1 MKFCPPALLV
11 AVLLSLVIPTQAQTP
26 ATDEASEQFF
36 RGFLLKNDAEKME
49 ADGNFSG
56 ALSLYQQMQQIFD
69 GVAQSSPD
77 WQPAMLNNR
86 RSLNQQAIS
95 RLQAKLSQPA
105 AATTAPAPA
114 PAAAA
119 TLPILSGLNSAPG
132 GATAAPAMSGS
143 LPSLAETLGQW
154 ELAYRQRM
162 TMLESQNSQ
171 QQQDLVKW
179 QEWYNW
185 ASGEITTAQNDKK
198 NLEAQTAKLEE
209 AIQAMKME
217 VAAGRTS
224 QQQLDLLTQEK
235 IGIEVEYKKAVQR
248 IAAAENASKQAS
260 QKLAEASTRIS
271 ELETERKK
279 VMAERDSAVKE
290 RDAVKAEQSAM
301 TGRLETITK
310 ERDALSVQSLGVKA
324 ELEAL
329 KKAKP
334 LTNSEEVKKMLAENE
349 RLKSELDTAQ
359 KQIVTLKADATR
371 KDQEIATLRGQL
383 TTLQGELA
391 TLRQQSSTYQTQVA
405 ELTIQLKELQEARPD
420 MTPELA
426 LENTTLREIVMRQ
439 LRAQYRQQQ
448 AKDLVISE
456 LQKMEGVS
464 KKLLE
469 QVEELR
475 NSRLT
480 LTADEE
486 KLFSDP
492 ALREMLG
499 NDGIQGTLIARVSKP
514 ENASMNPKGAA
525 STVETILEQAS
536 EAFNRQDFGKAASI
550 YEDALRA
557 DPKNTTALVGLGYS
571 REREKKYSEAEA
583 ALKKCLV
590 YDPNNE
596 TAAFH
601 LGVIYFKQDL
611 WNDAMIYFEKNLSL
625 NAKNARSRHY
635 LGIIATKL
643 NFLDRA
649 EREFKTA
656 IAIDPA
662 YGEAHFNLA
671 VLYATWD
678 PPQWDKAKSEY
689 DQAIKKGVTPDAN
702 LEKLLKADN

>member
-1 MKFCPPALLV
+1 M
-11 AVLLSLVIPTQAQTP
+11 
-26 ATDEASEQFF
+26 
-36 RGFLLKNDAEKME
+36 EKE
-49 ADGNFSG
+49 GNYSG
-56 ALSLYQQMQQIFD
+56 ALSMYQQMQQIFD

-86 RSLNQQAIS
+86 RSLTQQAIS
-95 RLQAKLSQPA
+95 RIQSKLNQQASAPA
-105 AATTAPAPA
+105 ATNAA
-114 PAAAA
+114 PAAASTTVISA
-119 TLPILSGLNSAPG
+119 LN
-132 GATAAPAMSGS
+132 GAAAGTGAPAALGTNGAM
-143 LPSLAETLGQW
+143 PSLAETLAQW
-154 ELAYRQRM
+154 EQAFRQRM
-162 TMLESQNSQ
+162 AMLESQNSQ

-179 QEWYNW
+179 QDWYKW
-185 ASGEITTAQNDKK
+185 ASGEITNAQNDKK
-198 NLEAQTAKLEE
+198 ILEAKTAKLEE
-209 AIQAMKME
+209 AIQATRME
-217 VAAGRTS
+217 VAAGRAT
-224 QQQLDLLTQEK
+224 QQQLDQLTQEK
-235 IGIEVEYKKAVQR
+235 IGIEVEYKKAIQR
-248 IAAAENASKQAS
+248 IAAAENASQQAS
-260 QKLAEASTRIS
+260 QKLADAATRIA
-271 ELETERKK
+271 EVEAERNK
-279 VMAERDSAVKE
+279 VLAERDAAVKE
-290 RDAVKAEQSAM
+290 RDALKTEQGVLA
-301 TGRLETITK
+301 TRVETITK
-310 ERDALSVQSLGVKA
+310 ERDALSAQTLGVKA

-334 LTNSEEVKKMLAENE
+334 SANSEEVKKLITEND
-349 RLKSELDTAQ
+349 RLKNELDTAQ
-359 KQIVTLKADATR
+359 KQVITLKADASR
-371 KDQEIATLRGQL
+371 KDQEITSLRGQL

-391 TLRQQSSTYQTQVA
+391 TLRKQSSTYQTQVA
-405 ELTIQLKELQEARPD
+405 ELTIQLKELQESRPD

-439 LRAQYRQQQ
+439 LRTQYRQQQ

-480 LTADEE
+480 LTSDEE

-492 ALREMLG
+492 AVREMLG
-499 NDGIQGTLIARVSKP
+499 SGGIQGTLIARVSKP
-514 ENASMNPKGAA
+514 DATVATTTNTPAGAT
-525 STVETILEQAS
+525 STVGTILGYAD
-536 EAFNRQDFGKAASI
+536 EAVNAENFAKAASY

-557 DPKNTTALVGLGYS
+557 DPKNATALVGLGYC
-571 REREKKYSEAEA
+571 REREKKYPEAEA

-596 TAAFH
+596 LAAFH
-601 LGVIYFKQDL
+601 LGVIFFKQDL
-611 WNDAMIYFEKNLSL
+611 WNDSMIYFEKNLSL

-656 IAIDPA
+656 IALDPA

-678 PPQWDKAKSEY
+678 PPQWDKAKTEY
-689 DQAIKKGVTPDAN
+689 EQAIKKGVTPDAN
-702 LEKLLKADN
+702 LEKLLNADAT

>member
-11 AVLLSLVIPTQAQTP
+11 VVLLSLVIPTQAQMP

-49 ADGNFSG
+49 SEGNLEGS
-56 ALSLYQQMQQIFD
+56 LSLYPQMQQLFD
-69 GVAQSSPD
+69 GVAQSTPD
-77 WQPAMLNNR
+77 GPPAMLNNR
-86 RSLNQQAIS
+86 RSLTQQAIT
-95 RLQAKLSQPA
+95 RLKAKLAQPA
-105 AATTAPAPA
+105 AAPAATSQPAPAATTTLPVFGGAGSGTAPAPA
-114 PAAAA
+114 M
-119 TLPILSGLNSAPG
+119 T
-132 GATAAPAMSGS
+132 GS
-143 LPSLAETLGQW
+143 LPSLGETLAQW
-154 ELAYRQRM
+154 EQAYRQRM
-162 TMLESQNSQ
+162 TMLESQNAQ

-179 QEWYNW
+179 QDWYKW

-198 NLEAQTAKLEE
+198 SLEAKTAKLEE

-217 VAAGRTS
+217 VAAGRAT
-224 QQQLDLLTQEK
+224 QQQLDQLTQEK

-248 IAAAENASKQAS
+248 VAAAENASKQAS
-260 QKLAEASTRIS
+260 QKLADASTRIS
-271 ELETERKK
+271 QLETERNK
-279 VMAERDSAVKE
+279 VIAERDALKT
-290 RDAVKAEQSAM
+290 EQGALAS
-301 TGRLETITK
+301 RVETVTK
-310 ERDALSVQSLGVKA
+310 ERDALSAQALGVKA

-334 LTNSEEVKKMLAENE
+334 GSSSEEVKKLIAEND
-349 RLKSELDTAQ
+349 RLKSELESAQ
-359 KQIVTLKADATR
+359 KQVVTLKADATR

-383 TTLQGELA
+383 TSLQGELA
-391 TLRQQSSTYQTQVA
+391 TLRKQSSTYQTQVA
-405 ELTIQLKELQEARPD
+405 ELTIQLKDLQEARPD

-439 LRAQYRQQQ
+439 LRNQYRQQQ

-475 NSRLT
+475 SNKLT
-480 LTADEE
+480 LTSDEE

-514 ENASMNPKGAA
+514 ENAADTKPMGAA
-525 STVETILEQAS
+525 STVENILNQAS
-536 EAFNRQDFGKAASI
+536 EAFNSEDFTKAASF

-571 REREKKYSEAEA
+571 REREKKYPEAEA

-611 WNDAMIYFEKNLSL
+611 WNDSMIYFEKNLSL

-678 PPQWDKAKSEY
+678 PPQWDKAKAEY
-689 DQAIKKGVTPDAN
+689 QQAIKKGVTPDPN
-702 LEKLLKADN
+702 LEKLLNADAAPTASAN